1 MIDKIVKEA
10 LTFDD
15 VSLVPRKSSVLP
27 SDVDLRTKLTNNISL
42 NIPFLSSAMDTVT
55 ESRMAIAMAKEGG
68 IGIIHKN
75 ITIEAQRKEVEI
87 VKAYNRTGIV
97 RHPITIN
104 ENANVQ
110 DAKILIAENKISAL
124 PVIDKTGKI
133 LGLVTNRD
141 INYVVDDNLPVVHA
155 MTKKLITA
163 KENISLTE
171 AKEILLKHKIEKL
184 LIIDEENNL
193 RGLITCRD
201 IDHVEHQA
209 YFPNACK
216 DVKNRLRVG
225 AAVSTEIDA
234 LERVEELVKA
244 DVDVIAIDSA
254 HGHSTRVIELVKK
267 IKNKYP
273 NLDVIAGNL
282 VTKEAA
288 LDLIDAGADC
298 LKVGIGP
305 GSICTTRMVAG
316 VGIPQ
321 LTAIYDVFEV
331 CRHTNTCVI
340 ADGGIRFSG
349 DIVKAIAAGA
359 DSVMIGNLFAGAHES
374 PSEEIIYGGKRFK
387 GYVGMGSRSAM
398 LRGSKSRYFHLE
410 NKDSSGKLVPEGIE
424 GMVPYAGKLKD
435 IIFQLKGGLMSGMGY
450 LGVGTIL
457 ELKKN
462 AKFVKISYASLKES
476 HIHDVLEDKK

>member
-1 MIDKIVKEA
+1 MKEA

-15 VSLVPRKSSVLP
+15 VSLIPRKSSVLP
-27 SDVDLRTKLTNNISL
+27 SDVDLRTKLTKNISL

-68 IGIIHKN
+68 MGIIHKN
-75 ITIEAQRKEVEI
+75 FPIEAQRKEVEL
-87 VKAYNRTGIV
+87 VKGYHRTGIV
-97 RHPITIN
+97 RNPITID
-104 ENANVQ
+104 ENANIQ
-110 DAKILIAENKISAL
+110 EAKILIAQHKISAL
-124 PVIDKTGKI
+124 PVTDRAGKI

-141 INYVVDDNLPVVHA
+141 IKYITDNNVPVMSA

-163 KENISLTE
+163 KEDITLTE
-171 AKEILLKHKIEKL
+171 AKEILFKHKIEKL
-184 LIIDEENNL
+184 LIVDEAHNL
-193 RGLITCRD
+193 RGLITCKD
-201 IDHVEHQA
+201 IDHVEHQE

-216 DVKNRLRVG
+216 DAKNRLRVG
-225 AAVSTEIDA
+225 AAVSTDVDA

-254 HGHSTRVIELVKK
+254 HGHSTRVLELARK

-273 NLDVIAGNL
+273 NLDLIAGNI

-288 LDLIDAGADC
+288 FDLIDLGVDC
-298 LKVGIGP
+298 VKVGIGP
-305 GSICTTRMVAG
+305 GSICTTRIVAG
-316 VGIPQ
+316 VGVPQ
-321 LTAIYDVFEV
+321 LTAIHDVFEA
-331 CRHTNTCVI
+331 CKHTNTCVI

-359 DSVMIGNLFAGAHES
+359 DSVMLGNLFAGAYES
-374 PSEEIIYGGKRFK
+374 PSEEIMYNGKKFK
-387 GYVGMGSRSAM
+387 VYVGMGSLAAM
-398 LRGSKSRYFHLE
+398 ARGSKSRYFQLE
-410 NKDSSGKLVPEGIE
+410 NEESSGKLIPEGIE

-457 ELKKN
+457 ELKIN
-462 AKFVKISYASLKES
+462 AKFVRISPASLRES
-476 HIHDVLEDKK
+476 HTHDVLENK

>member
-15 VSLVPRKSSVLP
+15 VSLIPRKSSVLP
-27 SDVDLRTKLTNNISL
+27 SNVDLRTKLTKNISL

-55 ESRMAIAMAKEGG
+55 ESRMAIAIAKEGG
-68 IGIIHKN
+68 MGIIHKN

-87 VKAYNRTGIV
+87 VKAYHRTGIIKN
-97 RHPITIN
+97 PITID

-110 DAKILIAENKISAL
+110 EARILISKYKISAL
-124 PVIDKTGKI
+124 PVTDKTGKI
-133 LGLVTNRD
+133 LGLVTSRD
-141 INYVVDDNLPVVHA
+141 IKYITDNNIPVMNA

-163 KENISLTE
+163 KEDITLTE
-171 AKEILLKHKIEKL
+171 AKEILSKHKIEKL
-184 LIIDEENNL
+184 LIVDEANNL
-193 RGLITCRD
+193 RGLITCKD
-201 IDHVEHQA
+201 IDHVEHQE

-225 AAVSTEIDA
+225 AAVSTDVDT

-254 HGHSTRVIELVKK
+254 HGHSTRVIELVRN

-273 NLDVIAGNL
+273 NLDVIAGNI

-288 LDLIDAGADC
+288 FDLIDAGADC

-305 GSICTTRMVAG
+305 GSICTTRIVAG
-316 VGIPQ
+316 VGVPQ
-321 LTAIYDVFEV
+321 LTAINDVFEA
-331 CRHTNTCVI
+331 CKHTNTCII

-349 DIVKAIAAGA
+349 DIVKAIAVGA

-374 PSEEIIYGGKRFK
+374 PSEEIVYNGNKFK
-387 GYVGMGSRSAM
+387 IYVGMGSLSAM
-398 LRGSKSRYFHLE
+398 ARGSKSRYFQLE
-410 NKDSSGKLVPEGIE
+410 NKESPGKLVPEGIE

-450 LGVGTIL
+450 VGVGTIL
-457 ELKKN
+457 ELKTK
-462 AKFVKISYASLKES
+462 AKFVKISAASLRES
-476 HIHDVLEDKK
+476 HTHDVLENKK

>member
-1 MIDKIVKEA
+1 MIEKIVKEA

-15 VSLVPRKSSVLP
+15 VSLIPRKSSVLP
-27 SDVDLRTKLTNNISL
+27 SDVDLKTKLTKNISL

-75 ITIEAQRKEVEI
+75 LTIEDQRKEVEI
-87 VKAYNRTGIV
+87 VKVYHRTGIIKN
-97 RHPITIN
+97 PITID

-110 DAKILIAENKISAL
+110 EAKILIAKHKISAL
-124 PVIDKTGKI
+124 PVTDKTGKI

-141 INYVVDDNLPVVHA
+141 IKYITDDNVPVINA

-163 KENISLTE
+163 REDITLTE
-171 AKEILLKHKIEKL
+171 AKEILFRHKIEKL
-184 LIIDEENNL
+184 LIVDKSNNL
-193 RGLITCRD
+193 RGLITCKD
-201 IDHVEHQA
+201 IDHVEHQE

-216 DVKNRLRVG
+216 DMKNRLRVG
-225 AAVSTEIDA
+225 AAVSIDVDT

-254 HGHSTRVIELVKK
+254 HGHSTRVIELVRK

-273 NLDVIAGNL
+273 NLDVIAGNI

-305 GSICTTRMVAG
+305 GSICTTRIVAG
-316 VGIPQ
+316 VGVPQ
-321 LTAIYDVFEV
+321 LTAIYDVFEA
-331 CRHTNTCVI
+331 CKHTNTCII

-374 PSEEIIYGGKRFK
+374 PSEEVIYNGKKFK
-387 GYVGMGSRSAM
+387 VYVGMGSLSAM
-398 LRGSKSRYFHLE
+398 ARGSKSRYFQFE
-410 NKDSSGKLVPEGIE
+410 NKESPGKLIPEGIE
-424 GMVPYAGKLKD
+424 GMVPYVGKLKD

-457 ELKKN
+457 ELKTN
-462 AKFVKISYASLKES
+462 AKFVKISSASLRES
-476 HIHDVLEDKK
+476 HTHDVLENNK

>member
-27 SDVDLRTKLTNNISL
+27 RDVDLRTKLTNNISL

-87 VKAYNRTGIV
+87 VKAYNITGIV
-97 RHPITIN
+97 RNPITIN

-110 DAKILIAENKISAL
+110 DAKILIAEHKISAL

-141 INYVVDDNLPVVHA
+141 IKYVVDDSLPVVHA

-201 IDHVEHQA
+201 IEHVEHKA

-225 AAVSTEIDA
+225 AAVSTDIDA

-288 LDLIDAGADC
+288 LDLIDVGADC

-305 GSICTTRMVAG
+305 GSICTTRIFAG

-331 CRHTNTCVI
+331 CRHTNTCII

-374 PSEEIIYGGKRFK
+374 PSEEIIYRGKRFK
-387 GYVGMGSRSAM
+387 GYVGMGSLSAM

>member
-68 IGIIHKN
+68 MGIIHKN
-75 ITIEAQRKEVEI
+75 ITIEDQRKEVEI

-97 RHPITIN
+97 INPITIN
-104 ENANVQ
+104 ENANVH
-110 DAKILIAENKISAL
+110 DAKILIAEHKISAL

-141 INYVVDDNLPVVHA
+141 IKYVVDDNLPVVHA

-171 AKEILLKHKIEKL
+171 AKKILLKHKIEKL
-184 LIIDEENNL
+184 LIIDDKNNI

-225 AAVSTEIDA
+225 AAVSTDIDA
-234 LERVEELVKA
+234 IERVEELVKA

-305 GSICTTRMVAG
+305 GSICTTRIVAG

-374 PSEEIIYGGKRFK
+374 PSEEIIYGGKKFK
-387 GYVGMGSRSAM
+387 GYVGMGSLSAM